1 MEVLLYVTVFFLIFR
16 LFIAFVNCITI
27 KKLPIRWN
35 NSNALI
41 SILIPAR
48 NEELNILN
56 LLEDIES
63 QEYQNYEVL
72 VLDDSSNDATACMVQ
87 QFSRSHPRCRLI
99 IGEPLPE
106 GWLGKSWACHQLAQQ
121 AKGDFFFFLD
131 ADVRINGGLFQSAL
145 HQMHEDDLALLSLF
159 PRQEMKTLG
168 EWLVVPFMHF
178 FLLSLLPLRFV
189 AGIKTPFIAA
199 ANGQFMCFDAG
210 RYKVYKWHEKVKH
223 SIAEDIEIMKEVK
236 REQLNGTTLL
246 ENEFIRCRMYRGF
259 RDAVNGF
266 RKNRLAGFG
275 DNWMVYFLYLYFTVI
290 NYILFFITGNWQ
302 LFFICVLIIIFMR
315 SMISGMADQN
325 PLVNLLLHIPQMIVM
340 LYIALLVLV
349 GKLFGT
355 MKWKGRKLH
364 N

>member
-1 MEVLLYVTVFFLIFR
+1 
-16 LFIAFVNCITI
+16 
-27 KKLPIRWN
+27 
-35 NSNALI
+35 
-41 SILIPAR
+41 
-48 NEELNILN
+48 
-56 LLEDIES
+56 
-63 QEYQNYEVL
+63 
-72 VLDDSSNDATACMVQ
+72 
-87 QFSRSHPRCRLI
+87 
-99 IGEPLPE
+99 
-106 GWLGKSWACHQLAQQ
+106 
-121 AKGDFFFFLD
+121 
-131 ADVRINGGLFQSAL
+131 
-145 HQMHEDDLALLSLF
+145 
-159 PRQEMKTLG
+159 
-168 EWLVVPFMHF
+168 
-178 FLLSLLPLRFV
+178 
-189 AGIKTPFIAA
+189 
-199 ANGQFMCFDAG
+199 
-210 RYKVYKWHEKVKH
+210 
-223 SIAEDIEIMKEVK
+223 MKEVK